1 MQITAT
7 NPLLTP
13 ARLINTRWVWTEHTG
28 IVFSKSFYFG
38 NDGSLKFYRTDH
50 EHSWTLQDGKLRIFN
65 DRAEV
70 FWIFDV
76 VIEVDDRLALI
87 GRNARNPA
95 WWFSLTE
102 YRKEAK
108 GAEEIAEL
116 SAEGAD
122 EGGGKQEGI
131 RLVIW
136 DLDETFWTGTLSEGG
151 ITPIQSNIE
160 MIETLNQRGIVN
172 AVCSKNNFEDAKQA
186 LVNLGI
192 WDSFVF
198 PEISFSPK
206 GAMVKNIV
214 KNAQLRP
221 ESILFI
227 DDNKMNLN
235 EALHYVPKLNVAE
248 PDILPGLLEDPRFAG
263 KPDLKKSRL
272 ARYKILEAK
281 LSEKS
286 AANGNNEE
294 FLRKSDIRI
303 SFHTDIENEFARI
316 HDLVNRTNQ
325 LNFTK
330 KRWPEDID
338 AARAVF
344 QAEVDRFGA
353 FAQYIK
359 VSDRFGNYGI
369 CGYVSGLHAGN
380 EMTHFLFSCRAMNMG
395 VEQFVWKQ
403 LGRPALRIVPPVVSE
418 IDMDVDWI
426 GVVDDADA
434 AGQAAGTDDMQTVCI
449 RGACDLMVTSQYLRT
464 KVKTIEEFNYGYHGW
479 EICSLPRI
487 VALRNEIK
495 TPANQEIIRRLP
507 GMPVT
512 RFDSGVIDGT
522 ADAYVLSFSQESFC
536 GYFRSKSTGMILPL
550 RHLGI
555 HQWAHVDNKPDY
567 TTMPFEEVEQAL
579 GAGTTRQQWDY
590 IRSEFE
596 FLGGFKPVMFI
607 NDVHDTLSLLKSYN
621 KPVIILGL
629 NDHIGRDTYIL
640 NFFKSVN
647 EIVKAIVMEYGFPY
661 IDITNFIHSENDLAK
676 DGIFGGSHFAR
687 HVYAEI
693 AEEILKHLPKAKAE
707 AEKTL
712 VMA

>member
-1 MQITAT
+1 MHIKAT
-7 NPLLTP
+7 NEALTA
-13 ARLINTRWVWTEHTG
+13 ARLINSRWVWADHRGT
-28 IVFSKSFYFG
+28 VFSKSLYFG
-38 NDGSLKFYRTDH
+38 SDGNTKVYRTKH

-65 DRAEV
+65 DQAEV

-76 VIEVDDRLALI
+76 VIEVEGRLALI
-87 GRNARNPA
+87 GRNVTNPS

-108 GAEEIAEL
+108 AAEEIAEL
-116 SAEGAD
+116 PAESAD
-122 EGGGKQEGI
+122 EGGGKEEGI

-151 ITPIQSNIE
+151 ITPIQSNID

-172 AVCSKNNFEDAKQA
+172 AVCSKNDFEDAKQA
-186 LVNLGI
+186 LVQLGI

-227 DDNKMNLN
+227 DDNKLNLN

-248 PDILPGLLEDPRFAG
+248 PDILPGLLDDPRFTG

-286 AANGNNEE
+286 ASNGDNED
-294 FLRKSDIRI
+294 FLRKSDIRV
-303 SFHTDIENEFARI
+303 SFHTDIENEFPRI

-338 AARAVF
+338 EARAVF
-344 QAEVDRFGA
+344 QREVDRFGA

-369 CGYVSGLHAGN
+369 CGYISGVHVGEDL
-380 EMTHFLFSCRAMNMG
+380 THFLFSCRAMNMG

-403 LGRPALRIVPPVVSE
+403 IGRPGLRIVRPVVSE

-426 GVVDDADA
+426 RVVEDADA
-434 AGQAAGTDDMQTVCI
+434 TNEIASTDDMQTVCI

-487 VALRNEIK
+487 IALRNEIRL
-495 TPANQEIIRRLP
+495 PANQAIIKRLP

-512 RFDSGVIDGT
+512 RFDSGVINGA

-536 GYFRSKSTGMILPL
+536 AYFRSKSTGMILPL
-550 RHLGI
+550 RHLSI
-555 HQWAHVDNKPDY
+555 NQWAHAENKPDY
-567 TTMPFEEVEQAL
+567 TSMPFDEVKKAL
-579 GAGTTRQQWDY
+579 GAGTTREQWEY

-629 NDHIGRDTYIL
+629 NDHVGRDTYIL
-640 NFFKSVN
+640 DFFKKIN
-647 EIVKAIVMEYGFPY
+647 EIVAPIVAEYGFPY
-661 IDITNFIHSENDLAK
+661 IDITKFIHSENDLAK
-676 DGIFGGSHFAR
+676 DGIFGGPHFAR

-693 AEEILKHLPKAKAE
+693 ADEIFRNLPKSKAE
-707 AEKTL
+707 PEKIL
-712 VMA
+712 SMA